1 MSGTSYA
8 APRGASPRYMS
19 RASTAL
25 AIALSLAATPLA
37 ATPLAAQQVVGHTPD
52 KSPYRDIHPSQHITL
67 IGGYFHTPQDEIGAT
82 PRSGP
87 LFGVRYDI
95 PVSGPAE
102 FFARVE
108 RVNSHRNAFDPTQP
122 VATRALGDVSAPLY
136 LADLG
141 FALDLTGQRTW
152 HGVIPVFD
160 LGIGIATGGKSAD
173 KDPYQ
178 FGTQFAINSDL
189 GIRVVPGTGG
199 MELRLMVGNTLFQSH
214 YPTGYFAAPT
224 AGGTPL
230 LGTGT
235 ARSGYRSNWSYTA
248 GLAIPLFR

>member
-1 MSGTSYA
+1 MSGSHPA
-8 APRGASPRYMS
+8 AHRGASPRYMS
-19 RASTAL
+19 RASIAL
-25 AIALSLAATPLA
+25 AIALSLVAPLA
-37 ATPLAAQQVVGHTPD
+37 AAPLAAQQVVGHTPE
-52 KSPYRDIHPSQHITL
+52 KSPYRDIRPSQHITL
-67 IGGYFHTPQDEIGAT
+67 IGGYFHTPNDEIGAT
-82 PRSGP
+82 PRSAP

-108 RVNSHRNAFDPTQP
+108 RVNSRRKAFDPTQP
-122 VATRALGDVSAPLY
+122 AATRALGEVSAPLY

-152 HGVIPVFD
+152 HGIIPVFD
-160 LGIGIATGGKSAD
+160 LGIGLATGGKSAD

-199 MELRLMVGNTLFQSH
+199 MELRLMVGNTLFQAH
-214 YPTGYFAAPT
+214 YPSGYFAAPT
-224 AGGTPL
+224 TGGSPL